1 MTISMERSSLAGM
14 TDYTGAPMS
23 VITFAP
29 AGMANRHGRYHQNLR
44 AFRGKVER
52 ERKKLHSPEDILSYI
67 QYFISLFER
76 YLGDFE
82 RLLNELPNGV
92 SSAHVEI
99 VQQMYSSS
107 KYEEQVCI
115 NFKHEHIERSLKDER
130 LRGLI
135 DDIYGESRQML
146 IDCRDLS
153 NLTPRL
159 RTLVG
164 TIHEEFEKEF
174 EQKFRILYSPAQE
187 QTDFDSWVA
196 DGSEGG
202 VLDRGD
208 LSRCGR
214 LQEAE
219 FRPYGIRCRSGNIGS
234 APRSC
239 ARFLYAQ
246 GRGLSPRRRRAT
258 YHAAQTATFRKH
270 WRSQRNCADESR
282 RKNFL
287 VDAGKSQR
295 LTVSSGV
302 GRSPLHGTKL
312 ATVIEAANGAES
324 AAKRAGKTAFI
335 SLRTWNKRSSSLS
348 DFHYRPLRSS
358 HHRPRRERPHGQR
371 CAPCSTLAISTTSSF
386 TRYTAT

>member
-23 VITFAP
+23 VILSHLRGWRTAT
-29 AGMANRHGRYHQNLR
+29 ADTIENLR

-159 RTLVG
+159 RTFVG
-164 TIHEEFEKEF
+164 TIPRIEKEF

-196 DGSEGG
+196 DGS
-202 VLDRGD
+202 
-208 LSRCGR
+208 
-214 LQEAE
+214 
-219 FRPYGIRCRSGNIGS
+219 
-234 APRSC
+234 
-239 ARFLYAQ
+239 
-246 GRGLSPRRRRAT
+246 RRAEYSIGVIFLDVDDFKKLNSALT
-258 YHAAQTATFRKH
+258 ESVVDRAILVPLQDLVRDFCMHKGGAYRHGGEELLIMLPNCDVQETLAFAEKLRGRIEAQ
-270 WRSQRNCADESR
+270 D
-282 RKNFL
+282 FL

-302 GRSPLHGTKL
+302 AVWPLHGTKL

-324 AAKRAGKTAFI
+324 AAKRAGKN
-335 SLRTWNKRSSSLS
+335 RV
-348 DFHYRPLRSS
+348 H
-358 HHRPRRERPHGQR
+358 
-371 CAPCSTLAISTTSSF
+371 LAQDVEQTIE
-386 TRYTAT
+386 